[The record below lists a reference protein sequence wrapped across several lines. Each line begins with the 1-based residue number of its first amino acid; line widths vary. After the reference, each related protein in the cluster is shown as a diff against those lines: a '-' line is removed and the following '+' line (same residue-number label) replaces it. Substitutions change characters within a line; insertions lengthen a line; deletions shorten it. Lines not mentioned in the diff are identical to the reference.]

1 VSCAALPRL
10 GLGIGLSAVYTL
22 QQGRIAK
29 AEYFFDH
36 AKALDAVGLS
46 E

>member
-1 VSCAALPRL
+1 VSHENILTSL
-10 GLGIGLSAVYTL
+10 YTS
-22 QQGRIAK
+22 QGGQIIK
-29 AEYFFDH
+29 IEYFFDH